1 MTAFTRPRV
10 TLAGLVSTIFAALVM
25 SVWRALPVS
34 LRFSFIDDSGFVFA
48 DSELPSIAAE
58 LLVRP

>member
-1 MTAFTRPRV
+1 MTAFTRPKV

-25 SVWRALPVS
+25 SVWTALPVS
-34 LRFSFIDDSGFVFA
+34 LRFSFIDDSFVFA
-48 DSELPSIAAE
+48 DCELPSSLAE